1 MSYLFIPPIY
11 QSSTQL
17 LVNQKET
24 NDSLIYQ
31 NNQIQTNV
39 QLINIQCRY

>member
-1 MSYLFIPPIY
+1 MY

-24 NDSLIYQ
+24 KDSLIYQ
-31 NNQIQTNV
+31 NNQIKTNI